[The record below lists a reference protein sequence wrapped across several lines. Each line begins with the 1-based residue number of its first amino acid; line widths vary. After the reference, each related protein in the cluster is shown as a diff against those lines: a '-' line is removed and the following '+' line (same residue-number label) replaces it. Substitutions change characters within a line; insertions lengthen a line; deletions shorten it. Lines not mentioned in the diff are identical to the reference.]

1 MSVESSNLPQAPD
14 AVPGAMAALIAD
26 VVASHHA
33 YLREQLP
40 RVDAVA
46 ADIIGYGGADEPVLS
61 EIRQLVGGLR
71 ACIESQLDREEQQ
84 LFPMLERLERQT
96 HVTQCHA
103 GMIRSRIMMAE
114 RDLARIRGVITR
126 LHNLAQEHLSPAGA
140 CEACH
145 DLLGITAAMLT
156 DLREHTR
163 KESEVLFP
171 WAVAREAALVR

>member
-1 MSVESSNLPQAPD
+1 MACNSLSPVTADTAVLDVE
-14 AVPGAMAALIAD
+14 ALLAD
-26 VVASHHA
+26 VVETHHA
-33 YLREQLP
+33 YLRQQLQ

-46 ADIIGYGGADEPVLS
+46 ADIIGFSGADEPVLT

-71 ACIESQLDREEQQ
+71 SCIEAQLDREEQQ
-84 LFPMLERLERQT
+84 LFPMLRRLGTQT
-96 HVTQCHA
+96 HVTKCHA

-114 RDLARIRGVITR
+114 RDLARIRGVIMR
-126 LHNLAQEHLSPAGA
+126 LHDLAQEHLSPAGA

-145 DLLGITAAMLT
+145 DLLALTSAMLT

>member
-1 MSVESSNLPQAPD
+1 MACESPALVTTDTASLD
-14 AVPGAMAALIAD
+14 VAALIAD
-26 VVASHHA
+26 VVETHHA
-33 YLREQLP
+33 YLRQQLQ

-46 ADIIGYGGADEPVLS
+46 ADIIGYSGADEPVLT

-71 ACIESQLDREEQQ
+71 ACIEAQLDREEQQ
-84 LFPMLERLERQT
+84 LFPILQRLETQT
-96 HVTQCHA
+96 HVTKCHA